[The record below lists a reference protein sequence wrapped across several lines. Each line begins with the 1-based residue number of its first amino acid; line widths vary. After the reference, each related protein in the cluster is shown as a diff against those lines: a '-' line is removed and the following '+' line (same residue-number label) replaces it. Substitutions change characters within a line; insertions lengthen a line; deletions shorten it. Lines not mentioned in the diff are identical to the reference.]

1 MVKNNDGMKIL
12 YGIQL
17 NGNGHITRSL
27 EIINKLI
34 ESGHNVDIISSG
46 GKSSL
51 KIKTFKSFKGIDL
64 YYKSTGEVNWLKTIY
79 KSDIISLFKDIK
91 RIEGY
96 DLVIS
101 DFEPI
106 SAWSA
111 KISNIKSIGIANQYS
126 LLDKKINGF
135 LLSKLFIKYF
145 APCDNYIKLDY
156 NSKYQP
162 IIRKEILQSKIKFEN
177 FYLIYLPTISTKN
190 IIKVISNNDN
200 NWKIYTN
207 DTDCRNNNK
216 NIKIIQPNV
225 ENFMNDLISCRG
237 VITQSGFS
245 TTSECLVLGKK
256 MWSIPIKGQ
265 YEQIYN
271 SKQLSKIGIYT
282 KEFTEENLEKWLKN
296 KSSVIYDWKNPI
308 DNIIKKIIKIGES

>member
-1 MVKNNDGMKIL
+1 MKIL

-27 EIINKLI
+27 EVVNKLK
-34 ESGHNVDIISSG
+34 ELGHDVNIISSG
-46 GKSSL
+46 NKSSL
-51 KIKTFKSFKGIDL
+51 KIKTYKSFKGIDL
-64 YYKSTGEVNWLKTIY
+64 YYTSNGKVNWFKTIY
-79 KSDIISLFKDIK
+79 KLDIISLFKDIRK
-91 RIEGY
+91 IKDY

-111 KISNIKSIGIANQYS
+111 KISNIKSIGISNQYS
-126 LLDKKINGF
+126 LLDFNEDGF
-135 LLSKLFIKYF
+135 FLSKIFIKYF

-156 NSKYQP
+156 NSKYKP
-162 IIRKEILQSKIKFEN
+162 IIRQNIINSKIDIKD
-177 FYLIYLPTISTKN
+177 FYLVYLPNISTKK
-190 IIKVISNNDN
+190 IIKIISNSDN

-207 DTDCRNNNK
+207 DLNFKQHNA
-216 NIKIIQPNV
+216 NIKIKQPN
-225 ENFMNDLISCRG
+225 ENNFTEDLVSCKG

-245 TTSECLVLGKK
+245 TTSECLFLGKK

-271 SKQLSKIGIYT
+271 SKQLSNMGIFT
-282 KEFTEENLEKWLKN
+282 EDFTEENLKKWIKM
-296 KSSVIYDWKNPI
+296 KSFAIYDWENPI
-308 DNIIKKIIKIGES
+308 NNIIKKIIKISES